1 MTSANVIGA
10 EEVDEPRPGYWGEK
24 RISPIT
30 GEPGYYYAPW
40 KRKVKTYAVSY
51 PIVLLCLK
59 LATVVMLLY
68 FQFLNYIEAKYG
80 KAEGIVAMV
89 MMLLPSV
96 LYAVAI
102 AVLNNLYHR
111 VATFLTEWGM
121 WTN

>member
-1 MTSANVIGA
+1 
-10 EEVDEPRPGYWGEK
+10 
-24 RISPIT
+24 
-30 GEPGYYYAPW
+30 
-40 KRKVKTYAVSY
+40 
-51 PIVLLCLK
+51 
-59 LATVVMLLY
+59 MLLY

-111 VATFLTEWGM
+111 VAMFLTEWGM